1 MASTCDSE
9 EKYPLIQSNTDKESK
24 QAYSSIEAGCHSA
37 LEKPRKLTRYLVV
50 LCILVIE
57 LCERLTYFGITV
69 NMVFYCQNVLKLA
82 SPLPSTINLIFQGAC
97 YFIPIVGGYVA
108 DTMIGRYNTIY
119 GCSLL
124 YILGTILLTTIN
136 YNFPADYTMSSS
148 SKEGF
153 FIVSLVLVVL
163 GTGGI
168 KANVSTMGADQVKD
182 RGPEGVQKFF
192 NWFFMFILI
201 GAILAF
207 TVVSYVQQVVSFFYG
222 YLISASTM
230 TLATVLLVIGR
241 KHYKVYPPEGNYLAD
256 TFRIIG
262 QGLKHKLRCT
272 KPSGFA
278 HWLDVA
284 KNTNGGTFSD
294 NTVEA
299 VKSVIQLMPIFLTF
313 ILYFT
318 VFSQVLTAYVLQASY
333 LNLKVTEDLTLPA
346 TLVSTFY
353 VISTMVAIFILDR
366 IVYPGL
372 RRFGFNFSP
381 LRRIAVG
388 FLFMT
393 GSIVL
398 AGIIEIERK
407 HSINSHGTITQDV
420 FGKSVNAST
429 MNVFYQVPQ
438 YIFHGTSEA
447 LALITGLE
455 FAYSQAPHY
464 MRGVIMGVCMSM
476 TGFGFYLAAALTSIV
491 KHASHGQWYPAD
503 LNNGSLEYFMFFL
516 AGLMLVNTTVFMYIA
531 AKYRYVSN
539 QDQLRR
545 REHELTKS
553 TKLTDN
559 Q

>member
-24 QAYSSIEAGCHSA
+24 QAYNSIEAGCHSA

-82 SPLPSTINLIFQGAC
+82 SPLPSTINLIFQGKFSLAMFDCRSFCRINFTFFVSKNIFSVHLGAC

-318 VFSQVLTAYVLQASY
+318 VFSQVI
-333 LNLKVTEDLTLPA
+333 NCTL
-346 TLVSTFY
+346 LSFY
-353 VISTMVAIFILDR
+353 
-366 IVYPGL
+366 
-372 RRFGFNFSP
+372 
-381 LRRIAVG
+381 
-388 FLFMT
+388 
-393 GSIVL
+393 
-398 AGIIEIERK
+398 
-407 HSINSHGTITQDV
+407 
-420 FGKSVNAST
+420 
-429 MNVFYQVPQ
+429 
-438 YIFHGTSEA
+438 TS
-447 LALITGLE
+447 L
-455 FAYSQAPHY
+455 H
-464 MRGVIMGVCMSM
+464 
-476 TGFGFYLAAALTSIV
+476 
-491 KHASHGQWYPAD
+491 
-503 LNNGSLEYFMFFL
+503 FF
-516 AGLMLVNTTVFMYIA
+516 
-531 AKYRYVSN
+531 
-539 QDQLRR
+539 
-545 REHELTKS
+545 
-553 TKLTDN
+553 
-559 Q
+559 